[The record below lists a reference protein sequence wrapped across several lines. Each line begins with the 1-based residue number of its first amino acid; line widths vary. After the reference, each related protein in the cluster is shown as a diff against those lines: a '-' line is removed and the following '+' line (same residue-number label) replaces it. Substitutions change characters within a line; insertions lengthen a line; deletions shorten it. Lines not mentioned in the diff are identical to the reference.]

1 MTPEEKH
8 RKKRYNSYAVMILGV
23 IILILGFTV
32 LYHYL
37 VVVLGMLV
45 LFAGFIYKSKVD
57 RKYREEVSQITEV
70 PKIDFSAMEYRYQ
83 DEDKNGTE

>member
-8 RKKRYNSYAVMILGV
+8 RKKRYNAYAVMILG
-23 IILILGFTV
+23 ILIIIAGCTF

-57 RKYREEVSQITEV
+57 RKYREEVFNITQTPE
-70 PKIDFSAMEYRYQ
+70 IDFSAMEYRHKD
-83 DEDKNGTE
+83 DE

>member
-8 RKKRYNSYAVMILGV
+8 RKKRYNSYAVMILGIII
-23 IILILGFTV
+23 IILGCTL

-37 VVVLGMLV
+37 LVVLGMLV

-57 RKYREEVSQITEV
+57 RKYREEVNQITEV
-70 PKIDFSAMEYRYQ
+70 PEIDFSAMKYRHN
-83 DEDKNGTE
+83 DDDNKTE